1 MEDVKPLKLKEAI
14 QINNNDEIVTSLL
27 NKHEVMALVGSAN
40 SCKTSVVMNLAMSII
55 NNGYWL
61 DRFKVSGKK
70 VLFVNTSSKF
80 SYVVETIEKLG
91 RNEAVNENL
100 EILDVRNESFN
111 KIDELCKFINN
122 ASFEKYDLIIID
134 TIDTCTQLENQNY
147 NSIPVK
153 NTLSRLAF
161 NLNTAIV
168 FTHDNFTPRI
178 GNIETDNQIKYTKLH
193 LFCDVYIE
201 FLELYPSDY
210 YLDTIKRDE
219 VIGYLK
225 NAIPEILTTFKF
237 DISTGLENEIIEL
250 KERIKTLNF
259 LDDYEKEKIITVID
273 EHIKMVNQRK
283 FYKLKIVSKENG
295 SEDYFYYFNFPY
307 LYNITSEYIENL
319 EVGIKAVDTK
329 PKKDK
334 SKDNREVKD
343 INKEVNKRFVIENIQ
358 KFKELEGR
366 NPTPKDLRKYTGL
379 SDRTLQRRIKDCD
392 GEVIKINNIYTLID
406 DLY

>member
-1 MEDVKPLKLKEAI
+1 MVDVKPFKLKEVKF
-14 QINNNDEIVTSLL
+14 NNNDEIVTSLL
-27 NKHEVMALVGSAN
+27 NKHEVMALVGSPN
-40 SCKTSVVMNLAMSII
+40 SCKTSVVISLAISII

-111 KIDELCKFINN
+111 KIDELCNFINN

-153 NTLSRLAF
+153 TTLSRLAF

-210 YLDTIKRDE
+210 YLDTIKCDE

-225 NAIPEILTTFKF
+225 NTIPEILTTFKF
-237 DISTGLENEIIEL
+237 DISQGLENEIIEL
-250 KERIKTLNF
+250 KERINTLNF
-259 LDDYEKEKIITVID
+259 LEDYEKEKIVTVID
-273 EHIKMVNQRK
+273 ELIKMVNQRK

-307 LYNITSEYIENL
+307 LYNVTSEYIENL
-319 EVGIKAVDTK
+319 EVGKKAVDTL

-334 SKDNREVKD
+334 RKTKD
-343 INKEVNKRFVIENIQ
+343 INKASNKKQIIESIQ
-358 KFKELEGR
+358 KFRQLEGEY
-366 NPTPKDLRKYTGL
+366 PTSKDLQEYLGISK
-379 SDRTLQRRIKDCD
+379 RTLQRKIKDCD
-392 GEVIKINNIYTLID
+392 GEIIKIDNTYTLID

>member
-1 MEDVKPLKLKEAI
+1 MEDIKPLKLKEVI
-14 QINNNDEIVTSLL
+14 QINNNDEIITSLL

-40 SCKTSVVMNLAMSII
+40 SCKTSVVINLAISII

-61 DRFKVSGKK
+61 DIFKVSGKK

-111 KIDELCKFINN
+111 KIDELCNFINN

-153 NTLSRLAF
+153 NTLSRLAY
-161 NLNTAIV
+161 NLDTAIV

-225 NAIPEILTTFKF
+225 NTIPEILTTFKF
-237 DISTGLENEIIEL
+237 DISKGLENEIIEL
-250 KERIKTLNF
+250 KERINTLDF
-259 LDDYEKEKIITVID
+259 LEDYEIEKIIAKID
-273 EHIKMVNQRK
+273 EQIKMVNRRK

-307 LYNITSEYIENL
+307 LYNVTSEYIENL
-319 EVGIKAVDTK
+319 EVGKKAVDTL

-334 SKDNREVKD
+334 RKTKD
-343 INKEVNKRFVIENIQ
+343 INKKVNKGFVIESIQ
-358 KFKELEGR
+358 KFRQLKGEY
-366 NPTPKDLRKYTGL
+366 PTSKDLQEYLGI
-379 SDRTLQRRIKDCD
+379 SERTLQRKIKDCD
-392 GEVIKINNIYTLID
+392 GEVIKTDNTYTLID
-406 DLY
+406 DFY

>member
-1 MEDVKPLKLKEAI
+1 MEDIKPLKLKEVI
-14 QINNNDEIVTSLL
+14 QINNNDEIITSLL
-27 NKHEVMALVGSAN
+27 NKQEVMALVGSAN
-40 SCKTSVVMNLAMSII
+40 SCKTSVVISLAISII

-111 KIDELCKFINN
+111 KIDELFNFINN

-153 NTLSRLAF
+153 TTLSRLAF

-178 GNIETDNQIKYTKLH
+178 GNIETDNQIKYTRLH

-201 FLELYPSDY
+201 FLELYPSNY

-225 NAIPEILTTFKF
+225 NTIPEILTTFKF
-237 DISTGLENEIIEL
+237 DISKGLENEIIEL
-250 KERIKTLNF
+250 KERINTLAF
-259 LDDYEKEKIITVID
+259 LEDYEKEKIIAEID
-273 EHIKMVNQRK
+273 EQIKMVNRRK

-307 LYNITSEYIENL
+307 LYNVTSEYIENL
-319 EVGIKAVDTK
+319 EVGKKAVDTL

-334 SKDNREVKD
+334 RKTRD
-343 INKEVNKRFVIENIQ
+343 INKASNKKQIIESIQ
-358 KFKELEGR
+358 KFRQLKGEY
-366 NPTPKDLRKYTGL
+366 PTSKDLQEYLGI
-379 SDRTLQRRIKDCD
+379 SERTLQRKIKDCD
-392 GEVIKINNIYTLID
+392 DEIIKIDNTYTLID

>member
-1 MEDVKPLKLKEAI
+1 MVDVKPFKLKEVKF
-14 QINNNDEIVTSLL
+14 NNNDEIVTSLL
-27 NKHEVMALVGSAN
+27 NKHEVMALVGSPN
-40 SCKTSVVMNLAMSII
+40 SCKTSVVISLAISII

-111 KIDELCKFINN
+111 KIDELCNFINN

-153 NTLSRLAF
+153 TTLSRLAF

-210 YLDTIKRDE
+210 YLDTIKCDE

-225 NAIPEILTTFKF
+225 NTIPEILTTFKF
-237 DISTGLENEIIEL
+237 DISQGLENEIIEL
-250 KERIKTLNF
+250 KERINTLNF
-259 LDDYEKEKIITVID
+259 LEDYEKEKIVTVID
-273 EHIKMVNQRK
+273 ELIKMVNQRK

-307 LYNITSEYIENL
+307 LYNVTSEYIENL
-319 EVGIKAVDTK
+319 EVGKKAVDTL

-334 SKDNREVKD
+334 RKTKD
-343 INKEVNKRFVIENIQ
+343 INKASNKKQIIESIQ
-358 KFKELEGR
+358 KFRQLEGEY
-366 NPTPKDLRKYTGL
+366 PTSKDLQENLGISKRM
-379 SDRTLQRRIKDCD
+379 LQRKIKDCD
-392 GEVIKINNIYTLID
+392 GEIIKIDNTYTLID

>member
-1 MEDVKPLKLKEAI
+1 MVDVKPFKLKEVK
-14 QINNNDEIVTSLL
+14 INNNDEIVTSLL
-27 NKHEVMALVGSAN
+27 NKHEVMALVGSPN
-40 SCKTSVVMNLAMSII
+40 SCKTSVVISLAISII

-111 KIDELCKFINN
+111 KIDELCNFINN

-153 NTLSRLAF
+153 TTLSRLAF

-210 YLDTIKRDE
+210 YLDTIKCDE

-225 NAIPEILTTFKF
+225 NTIPEILTTFKF
-237 DISTGLENEIIEL
+237 DISQGLENEIIEL
-250 KERIKTLNF
+250 KERINTLNF
-259 LDDYEKEKIITVID
+259 LEDYEKEKIVTVID
-273 EHIKMVNQRK
+273 ELIKMVNQRK

-307 LYNITSEYIENL
+307 LYNVTSEYIENL
-319 EVGIKAVDTK
+319 EVGKKAVDTL

-334 SKDNREVKD
+334 RKTRD
-343 INKEVNKRFVIENIQ
+343 INKASNKKQIIESIQ
-358 KFKELEGR
+358 KFRQLKGEY
-366 NPTPKDLRKYTGL
+366 PTSKDLQEYLGIRE
-379 SDRTLQRRIKDCD
+379 RTLQRKIKDCNE
-392 GEVIKINNIYTLID
+392 EVIKINNTYTLID
-406 DLY
+406 DLL

>member
-1 MEDVKPLKLKEAI
+1 MEDIKPFKLKEVK
-14 QINNNDEIVTSLL
+14 INNNDEIVTSLL

-40 SCKTSVVMNLAMSII
+40 SCKTSVVISLAISII

-111 KIDELCKFINN
+111 KIDELCNFINN

-153 NTLSRLAF
+153 TTLSRLAF

-225 NAIPEILTTFKF
+225 NTIPEILTTFKF
-237 DISTGLENEIIEL
+237 DISKGLENEIIEL
-250 KERIKTLNF
+250 KERINTLDF
-259 LDDYEKEKIITVID
+259 FEDYEKEKIIAEID
-273 EHIKMVNQRK
+273 EQIKMVNRRK

-295 SEDYFYYFNFPY
+295 LEDYFYYFNFPY
-307 LYNITSEYIENL
+307 LYNVTSEYIENL
-319 EVGIKAVDTK
+319 EVGKKAVDTL
-329 PKKDK
+329 PRKDK
-334 SKDNREVKD
+334 RKTRD
-343 INKEVNKRFVIENIQ
+343 INKASNKKQIIESIQ
-358 KFKELEGR
+358 KFRQLEGEYPR
-366 NPTPKDLRKYTGL
+366 SKDLQEYLGISK
-379 SDRTLQRRIKDCD
+379 RTLQRKIKDCD
-392 GEVIKINNIYTLID
+392 GEIIKIDNTYTLID

>member
-1 MEDVKPLKLKEAI
+1 MEDIKPLKLKEVI
-14 QINNNDEIVTSLL
+14 QINNNDEIITSLL
-27 NKHEVMALVGSAN
+27 NKQEVMALVGSAN
-40 SCKTSVVMNLAMSII
+40 SCKTSVVISLAISII

-80 SYVVETIEKLG
+80 SYVVETIEKIG

-111 KIDELCKFINN
+111 KIDELCNFINN

-153 NTLSRLAF
+153 TTLSRLAF

-178 GNIETDNQIKYTKLH
+178 GNIETDNQIKYTRLH

-225 NAIPEILTTFKF
+225 NTIPEILTTFKF
-237 DISTGLENEIIEL
+237 DISKGLENEIIEL
-250 KERIKTLNF
+250 KERINTLDF
-259 LDDYEKEKIITVID
+259 LEDYEKEKIIAEID
-273 EHIKMVNQRK
+273 EQIKMVNHRK

-307 LYNITSEYIENL
+307 LYNVTSEYIENL
-319 EVGIKAVDTK
+319 EVGKKAVDTL

-334 SKDNREVKD
+334 RKTKD
-343 INKEVNKRFVIENIQ
+343 INKASNKKQIIESIQ
-358 KFKELEGR
+358 KFRQLEGEY
-366 NPTPKDLRKYTGL
+366 PTSKDLQEYLGISK
-379 SDRTLQRRIKDCD
+379 RTLQRKIKDCD
-392 GEVIKINNIYTLID
+392 GEIIKIDNTYTLID

>member
-1 MEDVKPLKLKEAI
+1 MEDIKPLKLKEVI
-14 QINNNDEIVTSLL
+14 QINNNDEIITSLL
-27 NKHEVMALVGSAN
+27 NKQEVMALVGSAN
-40 SCKTSVVMNLAMSII
+40 SCKTSVVISLAISII

-80 SYVVETIEKLG
+80 SYVVETIEKIG
-91 RNEAVNENL
+91 RNKAVNENL

-111 KIDELCKFINN
+111 KIDELCNFINN

-153 NTLSRLAF
+153 TTLSRLAF

-178 GNIETDNQIKYTKLH
+178 GNIETDNQIKYTRLH

-225 NAIPEILTTFKF
+225 NTIPEILTTFKF
-237 DISTGLENEIIEL
+237 DISKGLENEIIEL
-250 KERIKTLNF
+250 KERINTLDF
-259 LDDYEKEKIITVID
+259 FEDYEKEKIIAEID
-273 EHIKMVNQRK
+273 EQIKMVNRRK

-295 SEDYFYYFNFPY
+295 LEDYFYYFNFPY
-307 LYNITSEYIENL
+307 LYNVTSEYIENL
-319 EVGIKAVDTK
+319 EVGKKAVDTL
-329 PKKDK
+329 PRKDK
-334 SKDNREVKD
+334 RKTRD
-343 INKEVNKRFVIENIQ
+343 INKASNKKQIIESIQ
-358 KFKELEGR
+358 KFRQLEGEYPR
-366 NPTPKDLRKYTGL
+366 SKDLQEYLGISK
-379 SDRTLQRRIKDCD
+379 RTLQRKIKDCD
-392 GEVIKINNIYTLID
+392 GEIIKIDNTYTLID

>member
-1 MEDVKPLKLKEAI
+1 MEDIKPFKLKEVK
-14 QINNNDEIVTSLL
+14 INNNDEIVTSLL

-40 SCKTSVVMNLAMSII
+40 SCKTSVVISLAISVI

-61 DRFKVSGKK
+61 DRFKTSGKK
-70 VLFVNTSSKF
+70 VLFVNTSSKLN
-80 SYVVETIEKLG
+80 YVVEIIEKLG
-91 RNEAVNENL
+91 RNEAVNDNL
-100 EILDVRNESFN
+100 EILDVRNENFN
-111 KIDELCKFINN
+111 KIDELCNFINN
-122 ASFEKYDLIIID
+122 SSFEKYDLIIID

-168 FTHDNFTPRI
+168 FTHDNFTLRI

-225 NAIPEILTTFKF
+225 NTIPEILTTFKF
-237 DISTGLENEIIEL
+237 DISKGLENEIIEL
-250 KERIKTLNF
+250 KERINS
-259 LDDYEKEKIITVID
+259 LDLLEDYEKEKVIAEID
-273 EHIKMVNQRK
+273 EQIKMVNRRK

-307 LYNITSEYIENL
+307 LYNVTSEYIENL
-319 EVGIKAVDTK
+319 EVGKKAVDTL

-334 SKDNREVKD
+334 RKTRD
-343 INKEVNKRFVIENIQ
+343 INKASNKKQIIESIQ
-358 KFKELEGR
+358 KFRQLKGEY
-366 NPTPKDLRKYTGL
+366 PTSKDLQEYLGI
-379 SDRTLQRRIKDCD
+379 SERTLQRKIKDCD
-392 GEVIKINNIYTLID
+392 GEVIKIDNTYTLID

>member
-1 MEDVKPLKLKEAI
+1 MEDIKPLKLKEVK
-14 QINNNDEIVTSLL
+14 INNNDEIVTSLL

-40 SCKTSVVMNLAMSII
+40 SCKTSVVINLAISII

-61 DRFKVSGKK
+61 DIFKVSGKK

-80 SYVVETIEKLG
+80 SYVMETIEKLG
-91 RNEAVNENL
+91 RNEVVNENL
-100 EILDVRNESFN
+100 EILDVRNENFN
-111 KIDELCKFINN
+111 KIDELCNFINN

-153 NTLSRLAF
+153 TTLSRLAY
-161 NLNTAIV
+161 NLDTAIV

-178 GNIETDNQIKYTKLH
+178 GNLETDNQIKYTKLH

-225 NAIPEILTTFKF
+225 NTIPEILTTFKF
-237 DISTGLENEIIEL
+237 DISKGLENEIIEL
-250 KERIKTLNF
+250 KERINTLD
-259 LDDYEKEKIITVID
+259 LLEDYEKEKVIAEID
-273 EHIKMVNQRK
+273 EQIKIVNRRK

-307 LYNITSEYIENL
+307 LYNVTSEYIENL
-319 EVGIKAVDTK
+319 EVGKKAVDTL

-334 SKDNREVKD
+334 RKTRD
-343 INKEVNKRFVIENIQ
+343 INKASNKKQIIESIQ
-358 KFKELEGR
+358 KFRQLKGEY
-366 NPTPKDLRKYTGL
+366 PTSKDLQEYLGI
-379 SDRTLQRRIKDCD
+379 SERTLQRKIKDCD
-392 GEVIKINNIYTLID
+392 DEIIKIDNAYTLID

>member
-1 MEDVKPLKLKEAI
+1 MVDVKPFKLKEVK
-14 QINNNDEIVTSLL
+14 INNNDEIVTSLL
-27 NKHEVMALVGSAN
+27 NKHEVMALVGSPN
-40 SCKTSVVMNLAMSII
+40 SCKTSVVISLAISII

-80 SYVVETIEKLG
+80 SYVVETIEKIG

-111 KIDELCKFINN
+111 KIDELCNFINN

-153 NTLSRLAF
+153 TTLSRLAF

-178 GNIETDNQIKYTKLH
+178 GNIETDNQIKYTRLH

-225 NAIPEILTTFKF
+225 NTIPEILTTFKF
-237 DISTGLENEIIEL
+237 DISKGLENEIIEL
-250 KERIKTLNF
+250 KERINTLDF
-259 LDDYEKEKIITVID
+259 LEDYEIEKIIAKID
-273 EHIKMVNQRK
+273 EQIKMVNHRK

-307 LYNITSEYIENL
+307 LYNVTSEYIENL
-319 EVGIKAVDTK
+319 EVGKKAVDTL

-334 SKDNREVKD
+334 RKTKD
-343 INKEVNKRFVIENIQ
+343 INKASNKKQIIESIQ
-358 KFKELEGR
+358 KFKQLEGEY
-366 NPTPKDLRKYTGL
+366 PTSKDLQEYLGIRE
-379 SDRTLQRRIKDCD
+379 RTLQRKIKDCN
-392 GEVIKINNIYTLID
+392 GEVIKINNTYTLID

>member
-1 MEDVKPLKLKEAI
+1 MEDIKPLKLKEVI
-14 QINNNDEIVTSLL
+14 QINNNDEIITSLL
-27 NKHEVMALVGSAN
+27 NKQEVMALVGSAN
-40 SCKTSVVMNLAMSII
+40 SCKTSVVISLAISII

-80 SYVVETIEKLG
+80 SYVVETIEKIG

-111 KIDELCKFINN
+111 KIDELCNFINN

-153 NTLSRLAF
+153 TTLSRLAF

-178 GNIETDNQIKYTKLH
+178 GNIETDNQIKYTRLH

-225 NAIPEILTTFKF
+225 NTIPEILTTFKF
-237 DISTGLENEIIEL
+237 DISKGLENEIIEL
-250 KERIKTLNF
+250 KERINTLDF
-259 LDDYEKEKIITVID
+259 LEDYEIEKIIAKID
-273 EHIKMVNQRK
+273 EQIKMVNHRK

-307 LYNITSEYIENL
+307 LYNVTSEYIENL
-319 EVGIKAVDTK
+319 EVGKKAVDTL

-334 SKDNREVKD
+334 RKTKD
-343 INKEVNKRFVIENIQ
+343 INKASNKKQIIESIQ
-358 KFKELEGR
+358 KFKQLEGEY
-366 NPTPKDLRKYTGL
+366 PTSKDLQEYLGIRE
-379 SDRTLQRRIKDCD
+379 RTLQRKIKDCN
-392 GEVIKINNIYTLID
+392 GEVIKINNTYTLID
-406 DLY
+406 DLL

>member
-1 MEDVKPLKLKEAI
+1 MVDVKPFKLKEVKF
-14 QINNNDEIVTSLL
+14 NNNDEIVTSLL
-27 NKHEVMALVGSAN
+27 NKHEVMALVGSPN
-40 SCKTSVVMNLAMSII
+40 SCKTSVVISLAISII

-80 SYVVETIEKLG
+80 SYIVETIEKLG

-111 KIDELCKFINN
+111 KIDELCNFINN

-153 NTLSRLAF
+153 TTLSRLAF

-210 YLDTIKRDE
+210 YLDTIKCDE

-225 NAIPEILTTFKF
+225 NTIPEILTTFKF
-237 DISTGLENEIIEL
+237 DISQGLENEIIEL
-250 KERIKTLNF
+250 KERINTLNF
-259 LDDYEKEKIITVID
+259 LEDYEKEKIVTVID
-273 EHIKMVNQRK
+273 ELIKMVNQRK

-307 LYNITSEYIENL
+307 LYNVTSEYIENL
-319 EVGIKAVDTK
+319 EVGKKAVDTL

-334 SKDNREVKD
+334 RKTKD
-343 INKEVNKRFVIENIQ
+343 INKASNKKQIIESIQ
-358 KFKELEGR
+358 KFRQLEGEY
-366 NPTPKDLRKYTGL
+366 PTSKDLQEYLGISK
-379 SDRTLQRRIKDCD
+379 RTLQRKIKDCD
-392 GEVIKINNIYTLID
+392 GEIIKIDNTYTLID

>member
-1 MEDVKPLKLKEAI
+1 MEDIKPFKLKEV

-40 SCKTSVVMNLAMSII
+40 SCKTSVVISLAISII

-80 SYVVETIEKLG
+80 SYVVETIEKIG

-111 KIDELCKFINN
+111 KIDELCNFINN

-153 NTLSRLAF
+153 TTLSRLAF

-178 GNIETDNQIKYTKLH
+178 GNIETDNQIKYTRLH

-225 NAIPEILTTFKF
+225 NTIPEILTTFKF
-237 DISTGLENEIIEL
+237 DISKGLENEIIEL
-250 KERIKTLNF
+250 KERINTLDF
-259 LDDYEKEKIITVID
+259 LEDYEIEKIIAKID
-273 EHIKMVNQRK
+273 EQIKMVNHRK

-307 LYNITSEYIENL
+307 LYNVTSEYIENL
-319 EVGIKAVDTK
+319 EVGKKAVDTL

-334 SKDNREVKD
+334 RKTKD
-343 INKEVNKRFVIENIQ
+343 INKASNKKQIIESIQ
-358 KFKELEGR
+358 KFKQLEGEY
-366 NPTPKDLRKYTGL
+366 PTSKDLQEYLGIRE
-379 SDRTLQRRIKDCD
+379 RTLQRKIKDCNE
-392 GEVIKINNIYTLID
+392 EVIKINNTYTLID
-406 DLY
+406 DLL

>member
-1 MEDVKPLKLKEAI
+1 MEDIKPFKLKEVE
-14 QINNNDEIVTSLL
+14 INNNDEIVTSLL

-40 SCKTSVVMNLAMSII
+40 SCKTSVVISLVISVI

-61 DRFKVSGKK
+61 DRFKTSGKK
-70 VLFVNTSSKF
+70 VLFVNTSSKLN
-80 SYVVETIEKLG
+80 YVVEIIEKLG
-91 RNEAVNENL
+91 RNEAVNDNL
-100 EILDVRNESFN
+100 EILDVRNENFN
-111 KIDELCKFINN
+111 KIDELCNFINN
-122 ASFEKYDLIIID
+122 SSFEKYDLIIID

-168 FTHDNFTPRI
+168 FTHDNFTLRI

-225 NAIPEILTTFKF
+225 NTIPEILITFKF
-237 DISTGLENEIIEL
+237 DISKGLENEIIEL
-250 KERIKTLNF
+250 KEKINTLDF
-259 LDDYEKEKIITVID
+259 LEDYEKEKIIAEID
-273 EHIKMVNQRK
+273 EQIKMVNRRK

-307 LYNITSEYIENL
+307 LYNVTSEYIENL
-319 EVGIKAVDTK
+319 EVGKKAVDTL

-334 SKDNREVKD
+334 RKTRD
-343 INKEVNKRFVIENIQ
+343 INKASNKKQIIESIQ
-358 KFKELEGR
+358 KFRQLKGEY
-366 NPTPKDLRKYTGL
+366 PTSKDLQEYLGI
-379 SDRTLQRRIKDCD
+379 SERTLQRKIKDCD
-392 GEVIKINNIYTLID
+392 GEVIKADNIYILID

>member
-1 MEDVKPLKLKEAI
+1 MEDIKPFKLKEVK
-14 QINNNDEIVTSLL
+14 INNNDEIVTSLL

-40 SCKTSVVMNLAMSII
+40 SCKTSVVISLAISVI

-61 DRFKVSGKK
+61 DRFKTSGKK
-70 VLFVNTSSKF
+70 VLFVNTSSKLN
-80 SYVVETIEKLG
+80 YVVEIIEKLG
-91 RNEAVNENL
+91 RNEAVNDNL
-100 EILDVRNESFN
+100 EILDVRNENFN
-111 KIDELCKFINN
+111 KIDELCNFINN
-122 ASFEKYDLIIID
+122 SSFEKYDLIIID

-153 NTLSRLAF
+153 TTLSRLAF

-168 FTHDNFTPRI
+168 FTHDNFTLRI

-225 NAIPEILTTFKF
+225 NTIPEILTTFKF
-237 DISTGLENEIIEL
+237 DISKGLENEIIEL
-250 KERIKTLNF
+250 KEKINTLDF
-259 LDDYEKEKIITVID
+259 LEDYEKEKIIAEID
-273 EHIKMVNQRK
+273 EQIKMLNRRK

-307 LYNITSEYIENL
+307 LYNVTSEYIENL
-319 EVGIKAVDTK
+319 EVGKKAVDTL

-334 SKDNREVKD
+334 RKTRD
-343 INKEVNKRFVIENIQ
+343 INKASNKKQIIESIQ
-358 KFKELEGR
+358 KFRQLKGEY
-366 NPTPKDLRKYTGL
+366 PTSKDLQEYLGI
-379 SDRTLQRRIKDCD
+379 SERTLQRKIKDCD
-392 GEVIKINNIYTLID
+392 GEVIKIDNTYTLID

>member
-1 MEDVKPLKLKEAI
+1 MVDVKPFKLKEVK
-14 QINNNDEIVTSLL
+14 INNNDEIVTSLL
-27 NKHEVMALVGSAN
+27 NKHEVMALVGSPN
-40 SCKTSVVMNLAMSII
+40 SCKTSVVISLAISII

-111 KIDELCKFINN
+111 KIDELCNFINN

-153 NTLSRLAF
+153 TTLSRLAF

-210 YLDTIKRDE
+210 YLDTIKCDE

-225 NAIPEILTTFKF
+225 NTIPEILTTFKF
-237 DISTGLENEIIEL
+237 DISQGLENEIIEL
-250 KERIKTLNF
+250 KERINTLNF
-259 LDDYEKEKIITVID
+259 LEDYEKEKIVTVID
-273 EHIKMVNQRK
+273 EQIKMVNHRK
-283 FYKLKIVSKENG
+283 FYKLKTVSKENG

-307 LYNITSEYIENL
+307 LYNVTSEYIENL
-319 EVGIKAVDTK
+319 EVGKKAVDTL

-334 SKDNREVKD
+334 RKTRD
-343 INKEVNKRFVIENIQ
+343 INKASNKKQIIESIQ
-358 KFKELEGR
+358 KFRQLKGEY
-366 NPTPKDLRKYTGL
+366 PTSKDLQEYLGIRE
-379 SDRTLQRRIKDCD
+379 RTLQRKIKDCNE
-392 GEVIKINNIYTLID
+392 EVIKINNTYTLID
-406 DLY
+406 DLL

>member
-1 MEDVKPLKLKEAI
+1 MEDIKPFKLKEVE
-14 QINNNDEIVTSLL
+14 INNNDEIVTSLL

-40 SCKTSVVMNLAMSII
+40 SCKTSVVISLVISVI

-61 DRFKVSGKK
+61 DRFKTSGKK
-70 VLFVNTSSKF
+70 VLFVNTSSKLN
-80 SYVVETIEKLG
+80 YVVEIIEKLG
-91 RNEAVNENL
+91 RNEAVNDNL
-100 EILDVRNESFN
+100 EILDVRNENFN
-111 KIDELCKFINN
+111 KIDELCNFINN
-122 ASFEKYDLIIID
+122 SSFEKYDLIIID

-168 FTHDNFTPRI
+168 FTHDNFTLRI

-210 YLDTIKRDE
+210 YLDTIKCDE

-225 NAIPEILTTFKF
+225 NTIPEILTTFKF
-237 DISTGLENEIIEL
+237 DISQGLENEIIEL
-250 KERIKTLNF
+250 KEKIKTLDF
-259 LDDYEKEKIITVID
+259 LEDYEKEKIIAEID
-273 EHIKMVNQRK
+273 EQIKMVNRRK

-307 LYNITSEYIENL
+307 LYNVTSEYIENL
-319 EVGIKAVDTK
+319 EVGKKAVDTL

-334 SKDNREVKD
+334 RKTKD
-343 INKEVNKRFVIENIQ
+343 INKASNKKQIIESIQ
-358 KFKELEGR
+358 KFRQLKGEY
-366 NPTPKDLRKYTGL
+366 PTSKDLQENLGISK
-379 SDRTLQRRIKDCD
+379 RTLQRKIKDCD
-392 GEVIKINNIYTLID
+392 GEIIKIDNTYTLID

>member
-1 MEDVKPLKLKEAI
+1 MEDIKPFKLKEVK
-14 QINNNDEIVTSLL
+14 INNNDEIVTSLL

-40 SCKTSVVMNLAMSII
+40 SCKTSVVISLAISVI

-61 DRFKVSGKK
+61 DRFKTSGKK
-70 VLFVNTSSKF
+70 VLFVNTSSKLN
-80 SYVVETIEKLG
+80 YVVEIIEKLG
-91 RNEAVNENL
+91 RNEAVNDNL
-100 EILDVRNESFN
+100 EILDVRNENFN
-111 KIDELCKFINN
+111 KIDELCNFINN
-122 ASFEKYDLIIID
+122 SSFEKYDLIIID

-168 FTHDNFTPRI
+168 FTHDNFTLRI

-225 NAIPEILTTFKF
+225 NTIPEILTTFKF
-237 DISTGLENEIIEL
+237 DISKGLENEIIEL
-250 KERIKTLNF
+250 KERINTLD
-259 LDDYEKEKIITVID
+259 LLEDYEKEKVIAEID
-273 EHIKMVNQRK
+273 EQIKMVNRRK

-307 LYNITSEYIENL
+307 LYNVTSEYIENL
-319 EVGIKAVDTK
+319 EVGKKAVDTL

-334 SKDNREVKD
+334 RKTRD
-343 INKEVNKRFVIENIQ
+343 INKASNKKQIIESIQ
-358 KFKELEGR
+358 KFRQLKGEY
-366 NPTPKDLRKYTGL
+366 PTSKDLQEYLGI
-379 SDRTLQRRIKDCD
+379 SERTLQRKIKDCD
-392 GEVIKINNIYTLID
+392 GEVIKIDNTYTLID

>member
-1 MEDVKPLKLKEAI
+1 MVDVKPFKLKEVK
-14 QINNNDEIVTSLL
+14 INNNDEIVTSLL
-27 NKHEVMALVGSAN
+27 NKHEVMALVGSPN
-40 SCKTSVVMNLAMSII
+40 SCKTSVVISLAISII

-111 KIDELCKFINN
+111 KIDELCNFINN

-153 NTLSRLAF
+153 TTLSRLAF

-210 YLDTIKRDE
+210 YLDTIKCGE

-225 NAIPEILTTFKF
+225 NTIPEILTTFKF
-237 DISTGLENEIIEL
+237 DISQGLENEIIEL
-250 KERIKTLNF
+250 KERINTLNF
-259 LDDYEKEKIITVID
+259 LEDYEKEKIVTVID
-273 EHIKMVNQRK
+273 ELIKMVNHRK

-307 LYNITSEYIENL
+307 LYNVTSEYIENL
-319 EVGIKAVDTK
+319 EVGKKAVDTL

-334 SKDNREVKD
+334 RKTKD
-343 INKEVNKRFVIENIQ
+343 INKASNKKQIIESIQ
-358 KFKELEGR
+358 KFKQLEGEY
-366 NPTPKDLRKYTGL
+366 PTSKDLQEYLGIRE
-379 SDRTLQRRIKDCD
+379 RTLQRKIKDCN
-392 GEVIKINNIYTLID
+392 GEVIKINNTYTLID

>member
-1 MEDVKPLKLKEAI
+1 MEDIKPLKLKEVI
-14 QINNNDEIVTSLL
+14 QINNNDEIITSLL
-27 NKHEVMALVGSAN
+27 NKQEVMALVGSAN
-40 SCKTSVVMNLAMSII
+40 SCKTSVVISLAISII

-80 SYVVETIEKLG
+80 SYVVETIEKIG

-111 KIDELCKFINN
+111 KIDELCNFINN

-153 NTLSRLAF
+153 TTLSRLAF

-178 GNIETDNQIKYTKLH
+178 GNIETDNQIKYTRLH

-225 NAIPEILTTFKF
+225 KTIPEILTTFKF
-237 DISTGLENEIIEL
+237 DISKGLENEIIEL
-250 KERIKTLNF
+250 KERINTLD
-259 LDDYEKEKIITVID
+259 LLEDYEKEKVIAEID
-273 EHIKMVNQRK
+273 EQIKMVNRRK

-307 LYNITSEYIENL
+307 LYNVTSEYIENL
-319 EVGIKAVDTK
+319 EVGKKAVDTL

-334 SKDNREVKD
+334 RKTRD
-343 INKEVNKRFVIENIQ
+343 INKASNKKQIIESIQ
-358 KFKELEGR
+358 KFRQLKGEY
-366 NPTPKDLRKYTGL
+366 PTSKDLQEYLGI
-379 SDRTLQRRIKDCD
+379 SERTLQRKIKDCD
-392 GEVIKINNIYTLID
+392 DEIIKIDNAYTLID

>member
-1 MEDVKPLKLKEAI
+1 MEDIKPLKLKEVK
-14 QINNNDEIVTSLL
+14 INNNDEIVTSLL

-40 SCKTSVVMNLAMSII
+40 SCKTSVVINLSISII

-61 DRFKVSGKK
+61 DIFKVSGKK

-80 SYVVETIEKLG
+80 SYVMETIEKLG
-91 RNEAVNENL
+91 RNEVVNENL
-100 EILDVRNESFN
+100 EILDVRNENFN
-111 KIDELCKFINN
+111 KIDELCNFINN

-153 NTLSRLAF
+153 TTLSRLAY
-161 NLNTAIV
+161 NLDTAIV

-178 GNIETDNQIKYTKLH
+178 GNLETDNQIKYTKLH

-225 NAIPEILTTFKF
+225 NTIPEILTTFKF
-237 DISTGLENEIIEL
+237 DISKGLENEIIEL
-250 KERIKTLNF
+250 KERINTLD
-259 LDDYEKEKIITVID
+259 LLEDYEKEKVIAEID
-273 EHIKMVNQRK
+273 EQIKIVNRRK

-307 LYNITSEYIENL
+307 LYNVTSEYIENL
-319 EVGIKAVDTK
+319 EVGKKAVDTL

-334 SKDNREVKD
+334 RKTRD
-343 INKEVNKRFVIENIQ
+343 INKASNKKQIIESIQ
-358 KFKELEGR
+358 KFRQLKGEY
-366 NPTPKDLRKYTGL
+366 PTSKDLQEYLGI
-379 SDRTLQRRIKDCD
+379 SERTLQRKIKDCD
-392 GEVIKINNIYTLID
+392 DEIIKIDNAYTLID